1 LRHSP
6 FDEVPQKV
14 DLAEDVD
21 PEDLV
26 ISVKKVQK
34 LGRQTR
40 VKI

>member
-6 FDEVPQKV
+6 FDEAPERVN
-14 DLAEDVD
+14 LAEDDD

-34 LGRQTR
+34 PGRQTR